1 MEIDAE
7 LVFRREPLH
16 RLPFPDR
23 RVILDIA
30 ADQRRQD
37 EEAAIDPAAI
47 AHRLFLEPSHAIAQV
62 LDRSEAA
69 RRLGRGHGGEPSFLA
84 MQIDRGAHVDVANS
98 ISVGQTKFLIVA
110 EVGRIRLMR
119 PPIMVPSP
127 VSTSVT
133 RHGSAV
139 AS

>member
-7 LVFRREPLH
+7 LLFRRELLH

-23 RVILDIA
+23 RIIFDIV
-30 ADQRRQD
+30 ADPRRQD

-47 AHRLFLEPSHAIAQV
+47 AHRLFLKPSHAIAQV

-84 MQIDRGAHVDVANS
+84 MQMNRGAHVDVANT
-98 ISVGQTKFLIVA
+98 ISVAQTKFL
-110 EVGRIRLMR
+110 
-119 PPIMVPSP
+119 
-127 VSTSVT
+127 
-133 RHGSAV
+133 
-139 AS
+139 